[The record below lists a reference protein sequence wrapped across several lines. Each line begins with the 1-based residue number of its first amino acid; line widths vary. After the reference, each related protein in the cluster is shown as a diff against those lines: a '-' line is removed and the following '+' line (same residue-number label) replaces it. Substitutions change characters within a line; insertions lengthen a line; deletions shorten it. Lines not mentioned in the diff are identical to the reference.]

1 MQPPGGYGTIHP
13 VPRVIDGSKIDEAE
27 LEKTVLVTEFETQ
40 TSTCHR
46 FCKLHVS
53 RLTIEIPEDR

>member
-27 LEKTVLVTEFETQ
+27 LEKTVLVTEFETLAANVNMPQ
-40 TSTCHR
+40 V
-46 FCKLHVS
+46 L
-53 RLTIEIPEDR
+53 